1 MKKSYQKPVMEIVF
15 VAVEHILGNVSDPPN
30 VKDQYNLGS
39 DDSKWPESGPI
50 KIDDGSGPGV
60 SGAKKA
66 GLGAGNGYWED

>member
-1 MKKSYQKPVMEIVF
+1 MKRVYQKPMLEIVSTQI
-15 VAVEHILGNVSDPPN
+15 ESLILGQS
-30 VKDQYNLGS
+30 KEDQYSIGS